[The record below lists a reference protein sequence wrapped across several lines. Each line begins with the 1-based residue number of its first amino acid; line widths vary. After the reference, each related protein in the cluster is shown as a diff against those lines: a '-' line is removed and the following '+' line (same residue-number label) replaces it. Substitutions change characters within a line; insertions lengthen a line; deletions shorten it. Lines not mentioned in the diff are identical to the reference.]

1 MQIYFVYDG
10 WDETYSVWEIQFY
23 STKELAEAEL
33 DRRIAKLHEDE
44 ECAYNR
50 KMQDWKIKNSAVEAV
65 LAAGLPI
72 PSELSWIKNSPPTR
86 KKILNHGLS
95 VDYVE
100 VIESE
105 G

>member
-10 WDETYSVWEIQFY
+10 WEDTSVWEIKFY
-23 STKELAEAEL
+23 ATKELAEAEL
-33 DRRIAKLHEDE
+33 NRRIAKLHEDE
-44 ECAYNR
+44 ECIYNR
-50 KMQDWKIKNSAVEAV
+50 KMQDWKIKNTAVEAV

-72 PSELSWIKNSPPTR
+72 PFELAWIKNSPPTR
-86 KKILNHGLS
+86 KKNINSGLI

-100 VIESE
+100 VLESE